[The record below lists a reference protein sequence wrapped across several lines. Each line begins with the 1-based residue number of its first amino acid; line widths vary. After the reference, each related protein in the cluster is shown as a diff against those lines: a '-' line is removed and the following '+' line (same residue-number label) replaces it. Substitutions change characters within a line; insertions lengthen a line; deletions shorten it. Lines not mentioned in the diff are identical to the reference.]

1 MEKRQIHRGRW
12 LVMLAVFVSTFMT
25 SVEVTIVTTALPS
38 IISQLHG
45 LAYQSWIMSSYLLMT
60 AITTPI
66 YGKLADSFGRK
77 KIFMFGLLIFTLGSL
92 LSGLAPNIW
101 FLVIFRAV
109 QGAGSGAIMPLTF
122 TIIADNYDFEQR
134 AKIMAFN
141 NTAWGISAL
150 IGPLL
155 GGFLVDALSWH
166 WVFFVNVPL
175 GIFVYF
181 ITWYGYHEKF
191 EKKVVK
197 VDRNG
202 IFVLS
207 LALICLLVGIQYLE
221 NQLAFAIIIILVS
234 LALFIFFAHYEKKF
248 SQPLIDPVMFS
259 NKTFSV
265 QIITCTL
272 LSGILVGYQIYFPI
286 WLQSLYSVPAAF
298 AGLVVTS
305 SSVMWFLAS
314 FFVGRLIAKFV
325 PKRIALTGAGI
336 LLLSYSVM
344 VLASRSFPIW
354 GFYLVTAINGA
365 CMGVVISM
373 NTILSQHLVDS
384 DKIASATSVLT
395 LGRSLGQ
402 TIMTGILGTVLNLV
416 IHLNLGSISF
426 SRVNDVISSRF
437 KGFISDRGSI
447 DNIILMAL
455 HSVMLFSVLVVL
467 LVILANLFDDNKR
480 VIDQ

>member
-1 MEKRQIHRGRW
+1 
-12 LVMLAVFVSTFMT
+12 MT

-221 NQLAFAIIIILVS
+221 
-234 LALFIFFAHYEKKF
+234 
-248 SQPLIDPVMFS
+248 
-259 NKTFSV
+259 
-265 QIITCTL
+265 
-272 LSGILVGYQIYFPI
+272 
-286 WLQSLYSVPAAF
+286 
-298 AGLVVTS
+298 
-305 SSVMWFLAS
+305 
-314 FFVGRLIAKFV
+314 
-325 PKRIALTGAGI
+325 
-336 LLLSYSVM
+336 
-344 VLASRSFPIW
+344 
-354 GFYLVTAINGA
+354 
-365 CMGVVISM
+365 
-373 NTILSQHLVDS
+373 
-384 DKIASATSVLT
+384 
-395 LGRSLGQ
+395 
-402 TIMTGILGTVLNLV
+402 
-416 IHLNLGSISF
+416 
-426 SRVNDVISSRF
+426 
-437 KGFISDRGSI
+437 
-447 DNIILMAL
+447 
-455 HSVMLFSVLVVL
+455 
-467 LVILANLFDDNKR
+467 
-480 VIDQ
+480 